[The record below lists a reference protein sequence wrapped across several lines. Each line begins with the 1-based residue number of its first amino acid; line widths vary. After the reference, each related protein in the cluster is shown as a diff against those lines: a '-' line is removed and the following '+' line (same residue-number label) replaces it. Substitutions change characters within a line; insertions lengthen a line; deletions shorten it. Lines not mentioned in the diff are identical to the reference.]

1 MKEQIKKRIKDY
13 EEEYDKLDNQL
24 FYIDMIDRW
33 TDEDKK
39 NYDKCFDQME
49 AIKKEIEI
57 LKEQLNDEV
66 K

>member
-1 MKEQIKKRIKDY
+1 MKEQIEKRIKDY
-13 EEEYDKLDNQL
+13 EEEYDKLDNRL

-39 NYDKCFDQME
+39 NYDKCFDQMK
-49 AIKKEIEI
+49 AVKKEIEI

>member
-13 EEEYDKLDNQL
+13 EEEYDKLDSQL

-39 NYDKCFDQME
+39 NYDKCHDQME

>member
-13 EEEYDKLDNQL
+13 EEEYDKLDNRL

-39 NYDKCFDQME
+39 SYDKCHDQMK

-57 LKEQLNDEV
+57 LKKQLNEEEE
-66 K
+66 

>member
-1 MKEQIKKRIKDY
+1 MKEQIEKRIKDY
-13 EEEYDKLDNQL
+13 EEEYNKLDNRL

-39 NYDKCFDQME
+39 SYDKCFDQME

-57 LKEQLNDEV
+57 LKEELIKEV